1 MKSNKKKIAL
11 LKKVASGKIDTNE
24 IKEDHLLKKI
34 ISKKELV
41 MYSQRFSQRTG
52 QYYISNLQLTEK
64 GKSELMLALRN
75 NRKNE
80 KRPLKLMI
88 FFEGIFLGIIF
99 SFFLL
104 S

>member
-1 MKSNKKKIAL
+1 MKLNKKKIAL
-11 LKKVASGKIDTNE
+11 LKKVASRQIGMKE
-24 IKEDHLLKKI
+24 IEEDHLLKKI
-34 ISKKELV
+34 ISKQELV

-64 GKSELMLALRN
+64 GKSELMLALRT

-80 KRPLKLMI
+80 KRPLKLII
-88 FFEGIFLGIIF
+88 FTEGILLGVIF

-104 S
+104 G